1 LEFALNEEK
10 KKAKN
15 IENELKETQEKLKEI
30 INKNQELERILEEK
44 HEENNQIT
52 NELAVLTENKEKIE
66 EILQEKEQVFMRN
79 QENFDRITIEIGFL
93 SKSLEEKEALTR
105 NQYKEIEKLQR
116 NLSAQQEKCEKLQ
129 SDLFI
134 SQNNFADF
142 ENSSKENSKLMKQS
156 LEMITFENQN
166 LNIRLNSLQKENFEK
181 FEEEKKNVANLK
193 KELYVFEL
201 KLAEKEEK
209 IQGLER
215 INEKNEEFLKEID
228 QKYKSASQALNKSE
242 TLILNKENEKQ
253 RAFSMIK
260 QMKRKFLLIIKEKF
274 SEIKAHMRRLKANS
288 DAICEEYQGL
298 IVQQFSYLP
307 NQIANYKRNQ
317 MNSFEEQNERLRYEL
332 ELRFQREFLAI
343 QQKNE
348 SYESEMKRKYEGQF
362 EEWNRKSMDLTR
374 KMEEIQN
381 GSKKLQGEI
390 YSLIKEKE
398 ANIKEIELLKNELE
412 KALVLNQQI
421 NKEKSDLINN
431 QEKIIQEFVGKI
443 QEKAKKNEKK
453 YVKTLKVLKK
463 NVETLQEKNI
473 KNLTEINEG
482 VEALQ
487 DKYDNEIRVLMRNSN
502 EKLSVFKEKITN
514 YEGLLS
520 DYKGKCSYNE
530 NIIEE
535 KERILNEISEEKE
548 QMALRYENHIYIMNQ
563 NLEEISSSMRQEKEK
578 FTKELMDKLMEID
591 GLKNKGNR
599 LENDLKRKE
608 EEIYTMRN
616 DKNRLNNQY
625 EEALIKYNM
634 KNSQCIKE
642 VQEQIQEKKKYEGE
656 VENLQNLLT
665 KKYHKINQNKREEAL
680 NLDEKVKKLHDLEE
694 ELKFSLR
701 TKTVVSPERGKVST
715 PMIRNK
721 NDFNKQYYSNLM
733 MKKNLGSDKK

>member
-1 LEFALNEEK
+1 MEFALNEEK